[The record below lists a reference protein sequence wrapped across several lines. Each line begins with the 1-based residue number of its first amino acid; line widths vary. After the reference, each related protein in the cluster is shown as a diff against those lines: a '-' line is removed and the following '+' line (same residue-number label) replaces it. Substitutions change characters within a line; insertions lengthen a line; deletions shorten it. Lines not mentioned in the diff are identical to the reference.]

1 MDEPGDSGRLQGLG
15 GPGPQRRVFISYAS
29 HDAAVAQRVCSAL
42 EATGFACWIA
52 PRNVVPGTMYAD
64 GIVHAIDE
72 SSILVLILSAHAL
85 ASAHVGREIERAVSK
100 RHPVVALRIDVAPL
114 TAAFEYFLNQSQWIE
129 GGGSDTAIAQLVSA
143 VGQHLAPGTATSLT
157 NANQA
162 SSVQRTAATRR
173 RPSVIAAV
181 VVAVVLAGGYFLVDK
196 ASRSRH
202 EAT

>member
-129 GGGSDTAIAQLVSA
+129 GGGSDAAIEQLIGA
-143 VGQHLAPGTATSLT
+143 VVQHLAPGTAISPSHT
-157 NANQA
+157 NQPLAGHRR
-162 SSVQRTAATRR
+162 VVTPRRVWVVAAGA
-173 RPSVIAAV
+173 AAV
-181 VVAVVLAGGYFLVDK
+181 
-196 ASRSRH
+196 
-202 EAT
+202 